1 MMQSPGSER
10 TARLIAE
17 NVVSA
22 IEYAQESTS
31 LHPLIHEALMVEL
44 LREVLSVMPT
54 QSSAVLADACNR
66 CLDRISGL
74 HLPTPRV
81 QAIDPEDGSVTMVSA

>member
-1 MMQSPGSER
+1 MMSSPSLER

-22 IEYAQESTS
+22 VEREQENTS
-31 LHPLIHEALMVEL
+31 LHPLIYEALIVEL

-54 QSSAVLADACNR
+54 ESGVVLADACNR
-66 CLDRISGL
+66 CLDRIADL
-74 HLPTPRV
+74 HLPTLRV
-81 QAIDPEDGSVTMVSA
+81 AAVDPDDGSVMMTT